1 VASCGFSPT
10 VVPVSCSDFDETN
23 LTPLTSQSTQFGF
36 QDVDTIAAIHGT
48 GTAKVDGKSLVKVQ
62 QSVASPS
69 YADKATVFLN
79 GWRANYPDSD
89 HHLINVGR
97 GIGNIKTAQVEVLK
111 SGGYRTLRF
120 QGCGFRFRLTHLNP
134 PVLEFSYYP
143 ELVEYSP
150 RLMTRDPY
158 NFQRFLD
165 AQPSMYHEVLAELRA
180 GQKQSHWMWFI
191 FPQIKGLGRSP
202 TAVKFAINSRAE
214 AQAYAEHPIL
224 GARLRECTQLVNAIE
239 NRPASQIFGYPDD
252 LKFHSSMTLFAA
264 AAAEPAVFHRA
275 LLKYF
280 AGELDTHTLA
290 ALKFHD

>member
-143 ELVEYSP
+143 ELVEYS
-150 RLMTRDPY
+150 
-158 NFQRFLD
+158 
-165 AQPSMYHEVLAELRA
+165 RA
-180 GQKQSHWMWFI
+180 S
-191 FPQIKGLGRSP
+191 
-202 TAVKFAINSRAE
+202 
-214 AQAYAEHPIL
+214 
-224 GARLRECTQLVNAIE
+224 
-239 NRPASQIFGYPDD
+239 
-252 LKFHSSMTLFAA
+252 
-264 AAAEPAVFHRA
+264 
-275 LLKYF
+275 
-280 AGELDTHTLA
+280 
-290 ALKFHD
+290 